1 MALKR
6 NERYPGRFDNPS
18 SDHPQGAFKNRSSPT
33 SQDGTYLDKDW
44 ANDWDGFFG
53 RTMEVADV
61 DPNGN
66 IDTAQNSQYFDALML
81 AVNKQLPSMSS
92 FNRSLTA
99 NGYYGLPGGL
109 LVQWGSTLPD
119 AAGAATIVYPKPF
132 TQKPFSILFGYKQ
145 SVAPNGMQSV
155 IINDPTS
162 TATGCAV
169 RAYRYDSGGLAPSQ
183 SAFNWLAI
191 GI

>member
-119 AAGAATIVYPKPF
+119 AAGAATLN
-132 TQKPFSILFGYKQ
+132 QQ
-145 SVAPNGMQSV
+145 S
-155 IINDPTS
+155 
-162 TATGCAV
+162 
-169 RAYRYDSGGLAPSQ
+169 
-183 SAFNWLAI
+183 
-191 GI
+191 